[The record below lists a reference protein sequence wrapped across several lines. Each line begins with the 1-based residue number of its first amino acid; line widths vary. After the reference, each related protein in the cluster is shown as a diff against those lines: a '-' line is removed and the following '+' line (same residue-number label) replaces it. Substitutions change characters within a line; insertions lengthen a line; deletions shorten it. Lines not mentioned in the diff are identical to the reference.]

1 MGAVTSNFGFML
13 GEWPELAQQ
22 ARRAEQFARVD
33 PRASVFYARYTIE
46 RIVEWLYQV
55 EPGLVTP
62 YKDDLNA
69 LLNEPTF
76 KNLVGGPIANKLT
89 IIRKAGNNAVH
100 NSVGPTIQG
109 AEIVLRELH
118 HVCYWLARNYAKTGS
133 QLPPSLVFD
142 ASILAPK
149 PKTPAQQQSP
159 EELQALESQ
168 LKAQNEALA
177 QAAADSADLKAQL
190 EILQAEVAEAKKQ
203 NQTVPDHHDYDE
215 ALTRRHLID
224 LELNEAGWPLTNTE
238 DREFKVDT
246 MPTAS
251 GTLSGVGYVDYVLW
265 GANGLPLAVVEA
277 KRTTKDPHVG
287 KQQAKLYADCL
298 ERRYGRRPIIY
309 YTSGYETWIWD
320 DTMYP
325 ERSLQGFHT
334 RDQLQL
340 LINRRQSRK
349 PLAEQ
354 AIDNS
359 IVERPYQH
367 NAIRAVTEAYEKDF
381 ERKAL
386 VVMATGTGKTRTV
399 VALAKL
405 LQEANWAKRILFLA
419 DRVALVKQAANA
431 FKAHLPGSSPVILG
445 SDDEADSRIHVA
457 TYPTMMNLINRTE
470 GKIGQ
475 RTFGIGHYDLIIV
488 DEAHRSVYQ
497 KYRAIFHYFDSLLI
511 GLTAT
516 PQSEVDRNTYSL
528 FGIEDNVPT
537 FAYELSEA
545 IEAGY
550 LVPPRVVPVPL
561 KFPDQGISY
570 EDLPEAEKEQWDE
583 LEWDEDGEIP
593 DSVDSSVINT
603 WLFNADTVDKAL
615 EVLMTRGHKVA
626 GGDRLGKTIIFA
638 KNNRHA
644 EYIAERFDKNYPA
657 YKGQFA
663 RVITYQV
670 NYAQIL
676 IDQFS
681 TTESDPHIAI
691 SVDMLDTGVDVPD
704 VVNLVFF
711 KMVRSK
717 TKFWQM
723 VGRGTRLRPELYG
736 PGEDKKDFFIFD
748 LCRNAEFFNAGMP
761 SNEGSVGKS
770 LAETTFAARVQLLQT
785 FTDLQWDP
793 QAPVVADLRQ
803 TLKHAVDRLPLDNFL
818 VKPARKWVDRF
829 AEEAAWK
836 SLAAEDFQAL
846 QTQIARLATIGAPA
860 DTEEARRFDYLM
872 LQAELAS
879 LQGSAVGPFRTK
891 IQAIASALQ
900 DQQSIPAIAAQLP
913 LLETILHDDE
923 WESVS
928 LEWLEDIRKRLR
940 GLVHLIEKRKRKV
953 VYTNFQDE
961 LGVLE
966 EVELVGTTNGF
977 VDLPR
982 YKEKMRSYLAQY
994 EEHATIQRL
1003 RRNKQLTALDLA
1015 ELERILLESGLG
1027 SLEDLNRAANDGLGL
1042 FVRSLVGLDREA
1054 VEEALS
1060 EFVAGTTLTAQQL
1073 NFLNVLTN
1081 HLMENGKVSP
1091 KALFNSPY
1099 NELAPSGPDVLFG
1112 DEKIGQLISILR
1124 SIENHAKV
1132 G

>member
-22 ARRAEQFARVD
+22 ARRAEQFARID
-33 PRASVFYARYTIE
+33 PRASVFYSRYTIE

-55 EPGLVTP
+55 EPGLAIP

-69 LLNEPTF
+69 LLNAPTF
-76 KNLVGGPIANKLT
+76 KNLVGGAVANKLT

-100 NSVGPTIQG
+100 NSLAPTAQG
-109 AEIVLRELH
+109 AELVLRELH

-142 ASILAPK
+142 ASILAPV
-149 PKTPAQQQSP
+149 PKTPVPQQSP
-159 EELQALESQ
+159 EALQELESK
-168 LKAQNEALA
+168 LKAKDEALA
-177 QAAADSADLKAQL
+177 QATADSAELKAQL
-190 EILQAEVAEAKKQ
+190 EALQAEVAAAKKQ
-203 NQTVPDHHDYDE
+203 NQAVPDHHDYDE

-224 LELNEAGWPLTNTE
+224 LELKEAGWPLSSSE

-246 MPTAS
+246 MPTAG
-251 GTLSGVGYVDYVLW
+251 GTLTGIGYVDYVLW
-265 GANGLPLAVVEA
+265 GADGMPLAVVEA

-287 KQQAKLYADCL
+287 KQQAKLYADCM
-298 ERRYGRRPIIY
+298 ERRFGRRPIIY

-325 ERSLQGFHT
+325 ERAVQGFHT
-334 RDQLQL
+334 QDQLQL
-340 LINRRQSRK
+340 LINRRQTRK

-354 AIDNS
+354 QIDNS

-367 NAIRAVTEAYEKDF
+367 NAIRAVTEAYEQDC

-405 LQEANWAKRILFLA
+405 LQEANWAKRVLFLA

-431 FKAHLPGSSPVILG
+431 FKTHLPGSGPVILG
-445 SDDEADSRIHVA
+445 SGDEADSRIHVA

-470 GKIGQ
+470 GKLGQ
-475 RTFGIGHYDLIIV
+475 RTFGVGHYDLIIV

-497 KYRAIFHYFDSLLI
+497 KYRAIFQYFDSLLI

-537 FAYELSEA
+537 FAYELNEA

-561 KFPDQGISY
+561 KFPDQGITY

-603 WLFNADTVDKAL
+603 WLFNTDTVDKAL

-644 EYIAERFDKNYPA
+644 DFIAERFDKNYPA
-657 YKGQFA
+657 HKGHFA

-670 NYAQIL
+670 NYAQTL
-676 IDQFS
+676 IEDFS
-681 TTESDPHIAI
+681 LTDNNPHIAI

-761 SNEGSVGKS
+761 SNEGSLGKS
-770 LAETTFAARVQLLQT
+770 LAEITFMARTQLLQI

-803 TLKHAVDRLPLDNFL
+803 TLKHTVDRLPSDNFL

-829 AEEAAWK
+829 AEEGAWT
-836 SLAAEDFQAL
+836 SLETEDFEAL
-846 QTQIARLATIGAPA
+846 KTEIATLASIGAPP
-860 DTEEARRFDYLM
+860 DTEEAKRFDYLL
-872 LQAELAS
+872 LQTELAS
-879 LQGSAVGPFRTK
+879 LQKSSLGPLKTK
-891 IQAIASALQ
+891 IQAVAAALQ
-900 DQQSIPAIAAQLP
+900 EQQSIPAIAAQLP
-913 LLETILHDDE
+913 LIETILHDEE
-923 WESVS
+923 WESIS
-928 LEWLEDIRKRLR
+928 LEWLEEIRHRLR

-961 LGVLE
+961 LGELE
-966 EVELVGTTNGF
+966 EVELVGAASGF

-982 YKEKMRSYLAQY
+982 YRDKIRSYLAQY
-994 EEHATIQRL
+994 QEHATIQRL
-1003 RRNKQLTALDLA
+1003 RRNKQLTALDLE

-1060 EFVAGTTLTAQQL
+1060 EFVTGTTLTAQQL
-1073 NFLNVLTN
+1073 NFLQVLTN
-1081 HLMENGKVSP
+1081 HLVENGKVNP
-1091 KALFNSPY
+1091 KALFDSPY

-1124 SIENHAKV
+1124 SIESHARV
-1132 G
+1132 S